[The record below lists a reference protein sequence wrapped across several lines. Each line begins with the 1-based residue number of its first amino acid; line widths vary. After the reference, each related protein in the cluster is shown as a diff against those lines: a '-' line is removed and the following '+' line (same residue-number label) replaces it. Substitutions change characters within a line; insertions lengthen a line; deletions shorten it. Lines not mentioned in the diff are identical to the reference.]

1 MRHLVLAVALLAGC
15 GAPFEPDVFG
25 GAGGAGP
32 ATSASVGTSASSAST
47 GGSGGEGGAPGCDAA
62 KDCGPV
68 PNVECGSWAC
78 AEHACVMV
86 PADAG
91 KLTAGNV
98 PGDCKILVCDG
109 TGGAEYLPADD
120 PKSDGNPCTVDA
132 CDGFTQPP
140 SANAAPDEPCPTGVC
155 DGNGSCV
162 ECLHGYQC
170 ASGSCLDE
178 VCQ

>member
-1 MRHLVLAVALLAGC
+1 MGGG
-15 GAPFEPDVFG
+15 GAP
-25 GAGGAGP
+25 
-32 ATSASVGTSASSAST
+32 
-47 GGSGGEGGAPGCDAA
+47 PGCDAA

-91 KLTAGNV
+91 KLTDGNV

-109 TGGAEYLPADD
+109 KGGAEYLPADD

-140 SANAAPDEPCPTGVC
+140 GANAAPDEPCPAGVC

-170 ASGSCLDE
+170 GSG
-178 VCQ
+178 VCSDMTCQ